1 MRGVPWVIAH
11 LYMTLDPSRH
21 LRRLSPVR
29 AARPSRFT
37 VIEHVLSSAVG
48 HAVRASFLV
57 VFQRT
62 PLHRHT
68 QFASCPGSPKRGP
81 FGLTLLHAR
90 LLPPL
95 PFLPTS
101 VVYSAHCATG
111 LLHPVASHEVR
122 AVSGRAS
129 LSLCFHNGAFSLP
142 FPGSLFIPS
151 EVFSSAEAVPRLR
164 GRYRLAVAGVD
175 RFQSAPAQPHGFT
188 PLQNALWSVNVSAAC
203 HPLLPWALFP
213 FKALPSK
220 QVLS

>member
-1 MRGVPWVIAH
+1 
-11 LYMTLDPSRH
+11 MTLDPSPR

-37 VIEHVLSSAVG
+37 AAELIQFSAVG

-81 FGLTLLHAR
+81 FGLTLQPAR

-111 LLHPVASHEVR
+111 LSHPVASHEVR

-142 FPGSLFIPS
+142 FPGSLFIPF
-151 EVFSSAEAVPRLR
+151 EVFSSAEAAPRLR
-164 GRYRLAVAGVD
+164 GRYRLAVTGVD
-175 RFQSAPAQPHGFT
+175 CFQSAPVQPHGFT
-188 PLQNALWSVNVSAAC
+188 PLQNSLWFVSVSAAY

-220 QVLS
+220 QVLC